1 MAMMRRLGAPEQ
13 NILIVQGNLA
23 NAYASLDRHEDAL
36 QMSRDVYSGRLRLHG
51 EEHESTIRAALNYAA
66 SLGQLQ
72 RFGEA
77 KSLLRKTI
85 PVAQRVLGV
94 SNDTALRMRWAY
106 AGAICNDTA
115 ATLDD
120 LHEAVTTLEDVERT
134 ARRVLGGAHPL
145 TADIERALQHSR
157 AALAAREGDD
167 ASSV

>member
-1 MAMMRRLGAPEQ
+1 
-13 NILIVQGNLA
+13 
-23 NAYASLDRHEDAL
+23 
-36 QMSRDVYSGRLRLHG
+36 
-51 EEHESTIRAALNYAA
+51 
-66 SLGQLQ
+66 
-72 RFGEA
+72 
-77 KSLLRKTI
+77 
-85 PVAQRVLGV
+85 
-94 SNDTALRMRWAY
+94 MRWAY

-167 ASSV
+167 VGAVRGARRHEGDVVRQ

>member
-1 MAMMRRLGAPEQ
+1 MHRSVEEAAPRRAGRARRRRRAPPRT
-13 NILIVQGNLA
+13 NMF
-23 NAYASLDRHEDAL
+23 H
-36 QMSRDVYSGRLRLHG
+36 DVYSGRLKLYG

-134 ARRVLGGAHPL
+134 ARRVLGGAHPDV
-145 TADIERALQHSR
+145 AVFEKSMQNAR
-157 AALAAREGDD
+157 AALAARETP
-167 ASSV
+167 